1 MQKNRFLVH
10 IEKQLDLGPPK
21 PQAFVDT
28 HFFFNLDVWAFQK
41 WVSAKKKLG
50 QGPQKIIS

>member
-28 HFFFNLDVWAFQK
+28 HFFFNLDVWAIQN
-41 WVSAKKKLG
+41 
-50 QGPQKIIS
+50 